1 MERLQCELCGSVD
14 LIPIAK
20 NVYQCQHCACKYI
33 VDPNTPSK
41 LAAQPAILPSQDHWL
56 IRGFQYLDHGAYSQ
70 AIDCFEKHLN
80 DYPEDYRGWWGEV
93 RAMTDNLFR
102 ISEQNEDM
110 KRAYQR
116 TLQYAPGDIRPQLKA
131 AMKSLCEK
139 STAAYIKRIMNCQE
153 ENISLHRKINQNE
166 EILKQKNSEK
176 AALTEQIDQE
186 EKKLQSLKKTT
197 LDRVDLG
204 CSAFIVWALIVFCGG
219 GAVLWFVLFL
229 IQKLFKLH
237 DTTMAI
243 TFFVIVGTPLIF
255 LIYCKYKDI
264 AAKIAENKIGS
275 VESKKQSLMLK
286 RTRVEEIIEPL
297 FRENKANTVTIN
309 NNNQV
314 IASLRALI
322 NWISQLLNN

>member
-33 VDPNTPSK
+33 VDPNKPSK

-116 TLQYAPGDIRPQLKA
+116 TLQYAPGDIRPQLKT

-139 STAAYIKRIMNCQE
+139 STAAYSTRIVNCQE
-153 ENISLHRKINQNE
+153 ENASLQLKINQNE
-166 EILKQKNSEK
+166 ETLKQQNSEK
-176 AALTEQIDQE
+176 AALTEQIENE
-186 EKKLQSLKKTT
+186 EKRLQSLRNTA
-197 LDRVDLG
+197 LDREDIG
-204 CSAFIVWALIVFCGG
+204 CSLFIAWALIVFCGG
-219 GAVLWFVLFL
+219 GAILWFVLFI
-229 IQKLFKLH
+229 IQKLFKLQ
-237 DTTMAI
+237 TI
-243 TFFVIVGTPLIF
+243 TVLVTFLVIVGTPLIF

-264 AAKIAENKIGS
+264 AAKIAESKIGS

-297 FRENKANTVTIN
+297 FHENKANSVTIS

-314 IASLRALI
+314 IVSLQALI